1 MRFEVGE
8 NFFIS
13 EPAAADEH
21 GVTCQI
27 FGGENVDD
35 FGEIFVNLH
44 DNGGVRDLS
53 GGGDFLV
60 AGGSGNDGEN
70 IIAESD
76 SIALAADFWFL
87 AAEKGCTE
95 AMLKL
100 GDMYKAEGMPEAAE
114 KYYRRAAENDGQESA
129 DDPAENI

>member
-1 MRFEVGE
+1 MDNQKYLQNYEKTRKGDAEAIFRLGEMYEREDGE
-8 NFFIS
+8 NSVWTARKLSRQAARFGYA
-13 EPAAADEH
+13 PAYLAL
-21 GVTCQI
+21 G
-27 FGGENVDD
+27 
-35 FGEIFVNLH
+35 
-44 DNGGVRDLS
+44 
-53 GGGDFLV
+53 
-60 AGGSGNDGEN
+60 N